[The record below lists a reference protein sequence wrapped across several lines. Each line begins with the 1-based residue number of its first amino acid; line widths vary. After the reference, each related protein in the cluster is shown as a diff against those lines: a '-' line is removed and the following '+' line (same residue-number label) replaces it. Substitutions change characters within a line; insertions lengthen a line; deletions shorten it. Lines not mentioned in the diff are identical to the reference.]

1 MTGGEKQV
9 YKDQPRPHL
18 EDRGPMQRP
27 PIFWDLHHYNYYIT

>member
-27 PIFWDLHHYNYYIT
+27 PIFETYIITIIT